1 MFYYKDYI
9 SLNSKFSKSTN
20 IVYDTED
27 CKNYIITKSA
37 KNVLAILFK
46 LDYHNSISLI
56 GPFGCGKSSLLLYI
70 NTLLSNTEHTD
81 KCVKK
86 LENYDKELFQEA
98 KKFIESKNFLRVK
111 IVGEHVSFKEQLK
124 TTLLAIKELKLTIKY
139 LKENY
144 RYQLSKALEYIN
156 KDIEKSKYT
165 DILFSIDEFGK
176 FIEYGFEDLN
186 SNDIFD
192 LQTLS
197 EFINKKSN
205 YKLIVS
211 LHKAFSEYTQGVNT
225 AISYTDW
232 DKIQGRFEN
241 IVFKDDYYEMLN
253 IFKETIVLNSSL
265 HIDKCKKIVEDICK
279 DESFQKNIDTTDS
292 KELFEQIIPIHPYSV
307 LVIAEIFTKYFQN
320 QRSIYSFIFSSEPS
334 AFQEFI
340 YKEHE
345 KYKLY
350 SLADLYDYVEYL
362 LKVYSILLP
371 DREVWYFS
379 EYRLNDNRIK
389 NTIQIDIIKTISL
402 IHTFKLINTVLP
414 NKEHIVLSLI
424 DKYLKEDIV
433 KNIKYLEETN
443 ILVYQ
448 EQNKSFSLLEDSN
461 IDINK
466 EMKNILSRGINIDYE
481 KSLNSFIKDKYT
493 VAKRYFSSYG
503 NKKIFEKKYVSSN
516 LKILEEPY
524 KIFLVESVDKKLNKY
539 ILNNKKS
546 IFIRLQNVKKLNE
559 LIEKIQA
566 LHSIKDT
573 NKDKISIDTNDII
586 ENMIIDYTL
595 ALENILNENYLNSM
609 IYFSSTQY
617 KYNSRNIQML
627 ISSIAETNYSDTPIL
642 NNYTLNHTIANKASG
657 TTAIK
662 MLFAKLLTDWNTP
675 NLGIEKYPAE
685 KALYLSIIKPSGI
698 HKEVKGK
705 YILSEP
711 NSLNFRNIWK
721 FIEKTLSKKINLIDI
736 LSKLEKEPYGLNK
749 TSAMFILSLFI
760 IVNQDKMSIFRSNTY
775 TYDLTIDLLMNMWK
789 ATDKYELQLIKLSNE
804 QKNLFKAYVQ
814 ITTDIT
820 DYEYSKDK
828 VVSIIKTLYTKF
840 SKLPDYSKNTLK
852 ISKEA
857 IALRSALNSMKEP
870 TEAFFGMFPKALGYK
885 ELESIKIDEFIMKFK
900 SAFNEI
906 ALSYKEEILILEK
919 YLTKIFYLKTKTFP
933 YNNGLVELSNKL
945 SKVDTFDSTIKALIR
960 SFTYSNS
967 TLELID
973 SISVILINKKL
984 EKCYDNDI
992 IVLMDKLSNHAK
1004 DMLSKLEL
1012 TDIITDE
1019 QDVRKVSLSSLESN
1033 LNKVIS
1039 INKNKID
1046 TINNTVNE
1054 IKKKIPT
1061 SYTNDEKLYL
1071 ISQLLNEELLNE

>member
-27 CKNYIITKSA
+27 CENYIITKSA
-37 KNVLAILFK
+37 KNVLKVLFK

-70 NTLLSNTEHTD
+70 NTLLSNTKNSD
-81 KCVKK
+81 KCLNK
-86 LENYDKELFQEA
+86 LHSYDQKLYEKF
-98 KKFIESKNFLRVK
+98 KRFIESKNFLRVK
-111 IVGEHVSFKEQLK
+111 IVGEHISFKEQLK
-124 TTLLAIKELKLTIKY
+124 TTLLEIKELKSTIKY
-139 LKENY
+139 LKENDT
-144 RYQLSKALEYIN
+144 YQLSKALEYIN

-176 FIEYGFEDLN
+176 FIEYGFDDVN

-197 EFINKKSN
+197 EFVNKKSN

-211 LHKAFSEYTQGVNT
+211 LHKAFSEYTQGIN
-225 AISYTDW
+225 AGISYTDW

-253 IFKETIVLNSSL
+253 IFKETIVLNNST
-265 HIDKCKKIVEDICK
+265 HIDKCKKIVEYICN
-279 DESFQKNIDTTDS
+279 DESFKKNIDTNDS

-345 KYKLY
+345 KYELY
-350 SLADLYDYVEYL
+350 SLADLYDYVAYL

-389 NTIQIDIIKTISL
+389 NTIQTDIIKTISL
-402 IHTFKLINTVLP
+402 IHTFKLINVVLP

-424 DKYLKEDIV
+424 DKYEKEDILE
-433 KNIKYLEETN
+433 NIQSLEENN

-493 VAKRYFSSYG
+493 VAKRYFSNYG

-524 KIFLVESVDKKLNKY
+524 KIFLVDTLDEEVNKY
-539 ILNNKKS
+539 ISNNQKS
-546 IFIRLQNVKKLNE
+546 IFIPLKNSKKLNE
-559 LIEKIQA
+559 LIEKIEA
-566 LHSIKDT
+566 LHSIKDI

-609 IYFSSTQY
+609 IYFNSTQY
-617 KYNSRNIQML
+617 EYSSKNIQML
-627 ISSIAETNYSDTPIL
+627 ISTIAEVNYSDTPIL
-642 NNYTLNHTIANKASG
+642 NNYTLNHTIANKGSG

-662 MLFAKLLTDWNTP
+662 MLFDKLLTDWNKP

-685 KALYLSIIKPSGI
+685 KALYLSIIKPSGV
-698 HKEVKGK
+698 HREVKGK

-711 NSLNFRNIWK
+711 NSLNLKNIWK
-721 FIEKTLSKKINLIDI
+721 FIEKTLSKKINVVNI

-749 TSAMFILSLFI
+749 TSAMFIVSLFI
-760 IVNQDKMSIFRSNTY
+760 IVNQDKISIFRSNTY
-775 TYDLTIDLLMNMWK
+775 TYNLTLDLLMNMWK

-840 SKLPDYSKNTLK
+840 SKLPEYSKNTLK
-852 ISKEA
+852 ISEEA

-870 TEAFFGMFPKALGYK
+870 TEAFFEMFPKALGYK
-885 ELESIKIDEFIMKFK
+885 DLESIKIDEFIIKFK

-906 ALSYKEEILILEK
+906 ALSYKGEIIVLEK
-919 YLTKIFYLKTKTFP
+919 YLTKVFYLETKTFP
-933 YNNGLVELSNKL
+933 YNNSLVELSNKL
-945 SKVDTFDSTIKALIR
+945 SKVNTFDSTTKALIR
-960 SFTYSNS
+960 SFTYANS

-984 EKCYDNDI
+984 DKCYDNDI
-992 IVLMDKLSNHAK
+992 TVLKDKLSNHAK

-1012 TDIITDE
+1012 ADIVTGG

-1054 IKKKIPT
+1054 IKKKIPA